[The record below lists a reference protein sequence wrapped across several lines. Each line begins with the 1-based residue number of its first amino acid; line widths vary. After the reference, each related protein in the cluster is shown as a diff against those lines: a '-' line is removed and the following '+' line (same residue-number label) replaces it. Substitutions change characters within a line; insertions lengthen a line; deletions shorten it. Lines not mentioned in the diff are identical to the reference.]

1 MAAGEIGFNGNFVKM
16 LRRTVLIYLCAIAYL
31 WFSSPLMAGGW
42 WYGKDSDTSVNRK
55 MMRIQ
60 KVIPLEYTDGV
71 RESIRRKTYEDR
83 LPTQEAFYKAYDFIP
98 SLEKKLLASSLPAE
112 LKYLPVALSGM
123 DPTYESV
130 SGGAGIWKIPY
141 LTGIRTGLS
150 IDNEVDERRDPVKS
164 TDAAISYLSLLKSL
178 YKDWKFTL
186 LAYITSPS
194 EVNSARMRSGNP
206 DDFKQVFY
214 LVSDE
219 AKQLFNDYIATVY
232 LMHYAADYYFDLKSL
247 TAVPETRKY
256 TVQEDIYVEDVAAA
270 LGISKRQ
277 VAVLNP
283 VFYRGKI
290 PGKRSFSIVIPVN
303 LAGAFEK
310 SEAQLYVQG
319 RFRQQQNPEFKLVT
333 HVHQDEDLA
342 TGSDIEGSDE
352 EGGDGENTS
361 GGSTPENTPTAV
373 ATKKVSHTIQPG
385 ETLFRISQN
394 YGVTIDQIREWNGIK
409 GDGVYAGQTLL
420 LYVPDNNPSMPDK
433 SQNNTVVS
441 SGGTKSNGSTS
452 SSGKNNTTTSTGK
465 SQSTAK
471 SGTWIT
477 YKVRSGDSLWKI
489 SQKYP
494 GVTESDLKKNNNLSS
509 NTIYP
514 GQVLKIKKQN

>member
-1 MAAGEIGFNGNFVKM
+1 MAAGEIGFNGNFVTM
-16 LRRTVLIYLCAIAYL
+16 LRRTVLICLYALSYL
-31 WFSSPLMAGGW
+31 WLSCPLMAGGW

-60 KVIPLEYTDGV
+60 KVIPLECTDGV

-83 LPTQEAFYKAYDFIP
+83 LPTQESFYKAYDFIP

-123 DPTYESV
+123 DPTYESA
-130 SGGAGIWKIPY
+130 SGGTGLWKIPY
-141 LTGIRTGLS
+141 LTGIRTGLN
-150 IDNEVDERRDPVKS
+150 IDNEIDERRDPVKS
-164 TDAAISYLSLLKSL
+164 TDAAISYLSMLKQL

-194 EVNSARMRSGNP
+194 EVNSARMRSDNP

-214 LVSDE
+214 LVSAE
-219 AKQLFNDYIATVY
+219 AQQLFNDYVATVY
-232 LMHYAADYYFDLKSL
+232 LMHYASDYYFDLKSL

-256 TVQEDIYVEDVAAA
+256 TVQEDLYVEDVAAA
-270 LGISKRQ
+270 LGVSKRQ
-277 VAVLNP
+277 IAVLNP

-290 PGKRSFSIVIPVN
+290 PGKKSFSIVIPVN

-333 HVHQDEDLA
+333 HVHQDEEMT
-342 TGSDIEGSDE
+342 TGSDIEGGGE
-352 EGGDGENTS
+352 EGTDGENTS
-361 GGSTPENTPTAV
+361 GGSTSDNAV
-373 ATKKVSHTIQPG
+373 ATKKISHTIQPG

-409 GDGVYAGQTLL
+409 EDKVYAGQSLL
-420 LYVPDNNPSMPDK
+420 LYIPDKTPSMPDK

-441 SGGTKSNGSTS
+441 SGGTKTNTSTS
-452 SSGKNNTTTSTGK
+452 GQNNTTTGSK
-465 SQSTAK
+465 QSQSTSK

-509 NTIYP
+509 NTIHP